1 VSTESDDKK
10 EQQQQRSKIKDQRS
24 KTTTTTGLIKRARK
38 CFSLAFKKVL
48 HTPRKNKFLKND
60 VPAYPPEADD
70 PDDDDEEALIAALLS
85 FSFLFLASSS
95 IFSSMSISSL
105 LEDDDALIVPFE
117 PILLR
122 WNCAFF
128 SREEEEEIKADDL
141 AEQAAVKD
149 EDANIV
155 LPLCFLLRVLEA
167 PCVIRNA
174 SARFVFCDFFFSSR
188 ERKAAFD

>member
-1 VSTESDDKK
+1 
-10 EQQQQRSKIKDQRS
+10 
-24 KTTTTTGLIKRARK
+24 
-38 CFSLAFKKVL
+38 
-48 HTPRKNKFLKND
+48 
-60 VPAYPPEADD
+60 
-70 PDDDDEEALIAALLS
+70 
-85 FSFLFLASSS
+85 
-95 IFSSMSISSL
+95 MSISSL
-105 LEDDDALIVPFE
+105 LEDDDALIVPFTE
-117 PILLR
+117 PILTLLR

-128 SREEEEEIKADDL
+128 CCEEEEEIKADDL
-141 AEQAAVKD
+141 AVKD